1 MEKPFSE
8 RFRVAFGAHA
18 HRGATEVPHRRANR
32 TGALGEFDVAQRF
45 AVAVAAAVFGASAP
59 KRHNHQAARYGREVA
74 ALDEIAALVGDER
87 SHLFSARR
95 VTNRLP
101 FVPVLPLK
109 RQSTNI

>member
-45 AVAVAAAVFGASAP
+45 AVAVAAAVFL
-59 KRHNHQAARYGREVA
+59 
-74 ALDEIAALVGDER
+74 ALSLSPLRAQLSDLSYSILSIKTIEC
-87 SHLFSARR
+87 
-95 VTNRLP
+95 
-101 FVPVLPLK
+101 VLCK
-109 RQSTNI
+109 C